1 MTAVLSFDLVRAVL
15 SFIVVL
21 GVLIVVHELGHFVT
35 AKLAG
40 IAVPRF
46 SVGLGPKVWSVKVG
60 ETEYAI
66 SALPLGGYVKLAGM
80 GEEEAL
86 EALEGGPADV
96 EVPPERRFDSKSLGT
111 RAVVISAGVVMNFLF
126 AIVAFAGLSFWRG
139 ELIPL
144 IGEVQED
151 SPAAE
156 AGLRAGDLILAVG
169 DQEMERW
176 VEFRAY
182 VQARPGEEVDL
193 LIEREGAA
201 MELHPQIARMIQV
214 DSARGDTIVYGQLG
228 ITQDTLHGRVALS
241 APAAFWQGI
250 QEASTLTVL
259 IVDFLGDLVTGQV
272 SAREL
277 GGPILI
283 GQISGQA
290 ARAGLA
296 TFISFMAVLSVHL
309 AVLNLL
315 PIPILDGGHLL
326 FLAIEGI
333 RGGRALS
340 LRARARL
347 SQFGF
352 IFILALMVWV
362 IASDVLRITGL

>member
-1 MTAVLSFDLVRAVL
+1 MTTELARAVL

-126 AIVAFAGLSFWRG
+126 AIVAFAGLAFWRG

-156 AGLRAGDLILAVG
+156 AGLRAGDLILAVD
-169 DQEMERW
+169 DQEMKRW
-176 VEFRAY
+176 VELSAY
-182 VQARPGEEVDL
+182 VYARPAEEVDL

-201 MELHPQIARMIQV
+201 MELHAQTARMIQV

-228 ITQDTLHGRVALS
+228 IRGDTIHGRVPLS
-241 APAAFWQGI
+241 ATVALWRGT

-259 IVDFLGDLVTGQV
+259 ILDFLGDLVTGRA

-283 GQISGQA
+283 GQISGEA

-296 TFISFMAVLSVHL
+296 TFINFMALLSVHL

-326 FLAIEGI
+326 FLAIEGV

-340 LRARARL
+340 SRARARL

-362 IASDVLRITGL
+362 IASDVLRITGH